1 MHEYSVVQA
10 LLDQVEGHV
19 RGRGAVKVHRV
30 RLKLGESAGVD
41 PELFQTA
48 LETFRRGS
56 VLEGAALEI
65 LRVPTAWECGLC
77 KTPIARGEKLQCA
90 LCGGPGRQVSGGELV
105 LDQLELEVP

>member
-10 LLDQVEGHV
+10 LLGQVEDQV

-41 PELFQTA
+41 PELLQTA
-48 LETFRRGS
+48 IDTFKKGS
-56 VLEGAALEI
+56 VLEDAAIEI
-65 LRVPTAWECGLC
+65 VHVPTAWACGLC
-77 KTPIARGEKLQCA
+77 KTPIQRGEKLQCA
-90 LCGGPGRQVSGGELV
+90 LCGGPGKQVSGDELI

>member
-41 PELFQTA
+41 PELLQTA
-48 LETFRRGS
+48 LDTFKQGS
-56 VLEGAALEI
+56 VLEHATIEI
-65 LRVPTAWECGLC
+65 LRVPTQWECGLC

-90 LCGGPGRQVSGGELV
+90 LCGGPGKQVSGGELV

>member
-48 LETFRRGS
+48 LDTFKKGS
-56 VLEGAALEI
+56 VLEGAEI
-65 LRVPTAWECGLC
+65 EIVHVPTSWECGLC
-77 KTPIARGEKLQCA
+77 KTPIARGERLQCA
-90 LCGGPGRQVSGGELV
+90 HCGGAGKQVSGDELV

>member
-41 PELFQTA
+41 PELLQTA
-48 LETFRRGS
+48 LETFKKGS
-56 VLEGAALEI
+56 VLDGAEI
-65 LRVPTAWECGLC
+65 EIVHVPTAWECGLC
-77 KTPIARGEKLQCA
+77 RTPIARGEKLQCA
-90 LCGGPGRQVSGGELV
+90 LCGGPGKQVSGNELV